1 MNELFSDGYAVTK
14 RRSDYLQKELTKLLQ
29 NKNFFSDYV
38 K

>member
-1 MNELFSDGYAVTK
+1 MNEPFSDGYAVTK
-14 RRSDYLQKELTKLLQ
+14 RRSEYLQKQLTKLLK